1 MKKQRTPS
9 EIIAETEARLER
21 LRLRQAS
28 TEAKNDPAVAALIA
42 QRDSLIKQMNGT
54 KKLLGTGPQSGQ
66 TRIDKHQIW
75 IDQISRQMGDARAA
89 LDNFEVDLHIINERI
104 TAAIQGVVSPKNMSA
119 EG

>member
-21 LRLRQAS
+21 LRLRQAA

-42 QRDSLIKQMNGT
+42 ERDRLTKQMNGT

-66 TRIDKHQIW
+66 ARIDKHQIW
-75 IDQISRQMGDARAA
+75 IDQISRQMGDARTA